1 MVDAGL
7 GLSSMVTPTLAT
19 VNIISNASSLVG
31 VGLALSGVALYF
43 LRSVR
48 PGLARDH
55 DIFFAAVA
63 LVCGGILFFNGWR
76 QDPIL
81 QFGQFMLTGSAVF
94 FAIESIR
101 LRSIA
106 TEQAKRTTPVV
117 DDERPVSRVYRAE
130 LDELDALD
138 EEARP
143 VTRRIRGTKDS
154 RSTDEY
160 GEEAR
165 RRPSS
170 RGSSSDRL
178 GPGSTYDDPAS
189 SRPRRRR
196 PPSSKPERPAPRS
209 ESDEYWGDVE
219 DRPVR
224 SSRTA
229 SRSSDSRSSDAPS
242 RPKRPRPPQDAP
254 RRSRVD
260 SERSPSDYVDYQPID
275 YSSDD
280 QGNRDY
286 D

>member
-7 GLSSMVTPTLAT
+7 GLNSMITPTLAT

-31 VGLALSGVALYF
+31 VGLALSGVGLYF

-48 PGLARDH
+48 PNLARDH

-81 QFGQFMLTGSAVF
+81 QFGQFMLTGSAIF
-94 FAIESIR
+94 FAVESIR
-101 LRSIA
+101 LRAVA

-117 DDERPVSRVYRAE
+117 DDDRPVSRVYRAE

-138 EEARP
+138 EEPRP
-143 VTRRIRGTKDS
+143 ITRRIRGTRDS
-154 RSTDEY
+154 RPTDDY
-160 GEEAR
+160 GEDVR

-170 RGSSSDRL
+170 RGSSDRL
-178 GPGSTYDDPAS
+178 GSGDAYGDSSS

-196 PPSSKPERPAPRS
+196 PPSSGTERPASRRPDI
-209 ESDEYWGDVE
+209 DEYWGDTE
-219 DRPVR
+219 DKPTR
-224 SSRTA
+224 SSRP
-229 SRSSDSRSSDAPS
+229 SRSSDSPPSS
-242 RPKRPRPPQDAP
+242 RPRRPRPPQDAP
-254 RRSRVD
+254 RRSRVESD
-260 SERSPSDYVDYQPID
+260 RSPSDYVDYQPID

-280 QGNRDY
+280 QDSPRDY

>member
-7 GLSSMVTPTLAT
+7 GLNSMITPTLAT

-31 VGLALSGVALYF
+31 VGLALSGVGLYF

-48 PGLARDH
+48 PNLARDH

-81 QFGQFMLTGSAVF
+81 QFGQFMLTGSAIF
-94 FAIESIR
+94 FAVESIR
-101 LRSIA
+101 LRAVA

-117 DDERPVSRVYRAE
+117 DDDRPVSRVYRAE

-138 EEARP
+138 EERQPIA
-143 VTRRIRGTKDS
+143 RRIRGTRDP
-154 RSTDEY
+154 RPTDDY
-160 GEEAR
+160 GDEVR

-170 RGSSSDRL
+170 RGSSDRL
-178 GPGSTYDDPAS
+178 GSGDTYGDSSS

-196 PPSSKPERPAPRS
+196 PPSSGTDRPARRPDI
-209 ESDEYWGDVE
+209 DEYWGDTE
-219 DRPVR
+219 DKPIR
-224 SSRTA
+224 SSRP
-229 SRSSDSRSSDAPS
+229 SRSSDSAPPS
-242 RPKRPRPPQDAP
+242 RPRRSRPPQDTP
-254 RRSRVD
+254 RRSRVE

-280 QGNRDY
+280 QDSPRDY

>member
-7 GLSSMVTPTLAT
+7 GLNSMITPTLAT

-31 VGLALSGVALYF
+31 VGLALSGVGLYF

-81 QFGQFMLTGSAVF
+81 QFGQFMLTGSAIF
-94 FAIESIR
+94 FAVESIR
-101 LRSIA
+101 LRAVA

-117 DDERPVSRVYRAE
+117 DDDRPVSRVYRAE

-143 VTRRIRGTKDS
+143 ITRRIRGTRDS
-154 RSTDEY
+154 RPPDEY
-160 GEEAR
+160 GEEVR
-165 RRPSS
+165 RRPAS
-170 RGSSSDRL
+170 RGSSDRL
-178 GPGSTYDDPAS
+178 GTGDSYGDPSS

-196 PPSSKPERPAPRS
+196 PPSSRPERPERPAPRS
-209 ESDEYWGDVE
+209 DADEYWGNVE

-224 SSRTA
+224 SSRP
-229 SRSSDSRSSDAPS
+229 SRSPDSASAS
-242 RPKRPRPPQDAP
+242 RPKSRRPAEDLP
-254 RRSRVD
+254 RRSRSE
-260 SERSPSDYVDYQPID
+260 SERLPSDYVDYQPID
-275 YSSDD
+275 YSSDEPD
-280 QGNRDY
+280 SPRDY
-286 D
+286 E

>member
-7 GLSSMVTPTLAT
+7 GLNSMITPTLAT

-31 VGLALSGVALYF
+31 VGLALSGVGLYF

-48 PGLARDH
+48 PNLARDH

-81 QFGQFMLTGSAVF
+81 QFGQFMLTGSAIF
-94 FAIESIR
+94 FAVESIR
-101 LRSIA
+101 LRAVA

-117 DDERPVSRVYRAE
+117 DDDRPVSRVYRAE

-138 EEARP
+138 EEPRP
-143 VTRRIRGTKDS
+143 ITRRIRGTRDA
-154 RSTDEY
+154 RPTDEY
-160 GEEAR
+160 GEEVR

-170 RGSSSDRL
+170 RGSSDRL
-178 GPGSTYDDPAS
+178 GSGDTYGDSS

-196 PPSSKPERPAPRS
+196 PPTSGTERPASRRS
-209 ESDEYWGDVE
+209 DVDEYWGNTE
-219 DRPVR
+219 DKPIR
-224 SSRTA
+224 SSRS
-229 SRSSDSRSSDAPS
+229 SRSSDSPPS
-242 RPKRPRPPQDAP
+242 PRPRRTRPPQDAP
-254 RRSRVD
+254 RRSRVE

-275 YSSDD
+275 YTAED
-280 QGNRDY
+280 QDNPRDY